1 MPPDPVRPV
10 RLFYDPTCGP
20 SRFLASAAE
29 GLSRGRL
36 ESVAFDGPDARV
48 ALEDLSEEMRFG
60 AAHVVTA
67 DERRSGAEIVGP
79 LVATTFGPRL
89 GGLYR
94 PVPHARAALALDLLA
109 SLGEPPPQLR
119 VARARVTYRARSQA
133 ERIQA
138 LGAARDCVGARGASF
153 RRSHWAS
160 P

>member
-20 SRFLASAAE
+20 CRFLASAAE

-89 GGLYR
+89 GGLYDLFPTLAR
-94 PVPHARAALALDLLA
+94 PLHWIYWRLW
-109 SLGEPPPQLR
+109 ENR
-119 VARARVTYRARSQA
+119 
-133 ERIQA
+133 
-138 LGAARDCVGARGASF
+138 
-153 RRSHWAS
+153 RRSCESRA
-160 P
+160 PA